1 MEALTQAD
9 ILGAFS
15 GREEDMPL
23 PDLGTID
30 WDVLDYLGW
39 IHPDGHIGY
48 LVVISPT
55 DGSVKGVSMRRSRFT
70 SGKRGF
76 EMCSLCHHVHSA
88 NGTAMF
94 TIAAR
99 KNGRSGTSRMWLGA
113 ASLLGCIF
121 LWLKISEYLAK
132 AEAGI
137 GIETNTF
144 FTLYYLLTGFHLL
157 HVVFGLAVLA
167 IVAVWNSVENL
178 ETGCAFWHMVDLVW
192 VLIFPVIYLVH

>member
-1 MEALTQAD
+1 
-9 ILGAFS
+9 
-15 GREEDMPL
+15 EEDMPL

-99 KNGRSGTSRMWLGA
+99 KNGHRHYIGNVVCKDLDC
-113 ASLLGCIF
+113 SLRLRN
-121 LWLKISEYLAK
+121 LVNPPSYLN
-132 AEAGI
+132 E
-137 GIETNTF
+137 
-144 FTLYYLLTGFHLL
+144 TLYPEAKIWRMQLAL
-157 HVVFGLAVLA
+157 HKWLRSADRL
-167 IVAVWNSVENL
+167 
-178 ETGCAFWHMVDLVW
+178 
-192 VLIFPVIYLVH
+192 